1 MIIKQE
7 RDVIPFLRKKVIV
20 IKKDG
25 STIKGT
31 LLRTHSE
38 EWNFRSGYCELI
50 IEQENNNTVT
60 IPITDCRTMEEKKE
74 APDIDIV
81 Q

>member
-1 MIIKQE
+1 MKKQ
-7 RDVIPFLRKKVIV
+7 VIV

-31 LLRTHSE
+31 LLRTQSE
-38 EWNFRSGYCELI
+38 EWNLRSGYCELI
-50 IEQENNNTVT
+50 IETRNNNIVT
-60 IPITDCRTMEEKKE
+60 IPITQCRTMDEKKE